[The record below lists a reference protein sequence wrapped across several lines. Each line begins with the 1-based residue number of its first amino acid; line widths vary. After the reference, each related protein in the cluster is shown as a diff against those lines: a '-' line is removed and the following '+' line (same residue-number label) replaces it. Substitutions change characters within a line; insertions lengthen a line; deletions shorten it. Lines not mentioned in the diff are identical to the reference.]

1 MGVLA
6 RSVVCM
12 GKFAHFTTITK
23 KIESCVRSVMIDIVP
38 CFLRMEREC
47 FLKQRQHERSDF

>member
-1 MGVLA
+1 
-6 RSVVCM
+6 M

-23 KIESCVRSVMIDIVP
+23 EIESCVRSVIIDIVP